1 MIGSS
6 KNNRENYPRECL
18 KAIGPR
24 KNRARESRHAR
35 GEGVAVR
42 EAHENRFF
50 PPSESVE
57 NFLVKRLWEGY
68 VFALE
73 RKLSIKENL
82 R

>member
-1 MIGSS
+1 MLNS
-6 KNNRENYPRECL
+6 
-18 KAIGPR
+18 
-24 KNRARESRHAR
+24 NRAEKEQGARERHAR
-35 GEGVAVR
+35 AEGVAVR

-73 RKLSIKENL
+73 RKLSIKQNL

>member
-1 MIGSS
+1 M
-6 KNNRENYPRECL
+6 L
-18 KAIGPR
+18 KS
-24 KNRARESRHAR
+24 NRAEKEQGARERHAR

-57 NFLVKRLWEGY
+57 NSI
-68 VFALE
+68 
-73 RKLSIKENL
+73 SIKENL